1 MNKMGI
7 FIVFLL
13 CLFGL
18 EMVKTE
24 QIQDN
29 LQDNLLRLHI
39 IANSNTDFDQQIKLN
54 IRDKLLDLG
63 SLDKNKLLETANVE
77 LSKLNAGYG
86 AEISYRKRYVPQ
98 KSYKNIALPEG
109 VYTCLDVVL
118 GQGAGENWWC
128 IAYPPLC
135 FTEAVTGEMSEE
147 AKKELA
153 ARLSEESL
161 STILKNENVTYKFKI
176 VEDFQKIKKFLQ

>member
-1 MNKMGI
+1 MKKTGI
-7 FIVFLL
+7 IIIFLL
-13 CLFGL
+13 CALGI

-24 QIQDN
+24 EIQEN

-39 IANSNTDFDQQIKLN
+39 IANSNSNKDQQIKFD
-54 IRDKLLDLG
+54 IRDKLLSMG
-63 SLDKNKLLETANVE
+63 SYDKDKLCETANAE

-86 AEISYRKRYVPQ
+86 ASVTYKKRYVPQ

-109 VYTCLDVVL
+109 VYTCIDVVL
-118 GQGAGENWWC
+118 GRGAGENWWC

-135 FTEAVTGEMSEE
+135 FTEAVTGEMSDE
-147 AKKELA
+147 AKKQLA
-153 ARLSEESL
+153 ARLSGESL
-161 STILKNENVTYKFKI
+161 STILKSENVTYKFKV